1 MAGDVV
7 AWGCAAVVILGLA
20 AYVFFE
26 ILKRWRVGLRL
37 SALDESL
44 LYDDGVSVEVITDTP
59 IGSSMVGGV
68 VAEFV
73 EEVVIK
79 KCVMY
84 NTTKFTTKCVNL

>member
-1 MAGDVV
+1 MAVAGDVV

-73 EEVVIK
+73 EDRGP
-79 KCVMY
+79 
-84 NTTKFTTKCVNL
+84 

>member
-7 AWGCAAVVILGLA
+7 SWGCAAVVILGLA

-26 ILKRWRVGLRL
+26 VLKRWRVGLRL

-73 EEVVIK
+73 EDQSP
-79 KCVMY
+79 
-84 NTTKFTTKCVNL
+84 

>member
-1 MAGDVV
+1 MLLHHGERCWRDSLAGAGDVV
-7 AWGCAAVVILGLA
+7 SWGCAAVVILGLA

-26 ILKRWRVGLRL
+26 VLKRWRVGLRL

-73 EEVVIK
+73 EDQSP
-79 KCVMY
+79 
-84 NTTKFTTKCVNL
+84 

>member
-7 AWGCAAVVILGLA
+7 SWGCAAVVILGLA

-26 ILKRWRVGLRL
+26 ILKRWRGGLRL

-73 EEVVIK
+73 EDQSP
-79 KCVMY
+79 
-84 NTTKFTTKCVNL
+84 